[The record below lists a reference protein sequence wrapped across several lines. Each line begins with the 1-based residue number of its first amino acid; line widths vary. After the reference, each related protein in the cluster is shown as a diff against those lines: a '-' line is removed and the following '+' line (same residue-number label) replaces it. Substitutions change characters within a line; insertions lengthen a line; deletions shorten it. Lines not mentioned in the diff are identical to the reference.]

1 MKIKQACI
9 RFFFVFT
16 IFLFSSSVYSKSTI
30 SWEDF
35 ISQLR
40 AEAIQQGIRPEIF
53 DTAFQ
58 NVHAPSRSVLHL
70 DKTQPEKRI
79 TYLQYRN
86 TRVDPYRIKLGR
98 RELQKHKD
106 LLNEIGSKYGV
117 SPCVITGIWGLE
129 TSYGRFRGNFPVIQ
143 SLATLAYDTRRSD
156 YFRNEL
162 MIALHMLNDGQ
173 VSLEDFKGEWA
184 GASGHCQF
192 LPSTWKN
199 YAVDYNQDGRAD
211 IWNNLDDALASIAN
225 FLAKNGW
232 QTDQPRSLEV
242 SLPPQFDDQLIGT
255 KITKTVGEW
264 VRLGVNPVEEELP
277 NENVSASII
286 YPDGGPAFMV
296 FNNFKTILK
305 WNRSNYYAASV
316 GYLADK
322 IGAKKNSL

>member
-1 MKIKQACI
+1 MKHKQSGI
-9 RFFFVFT
+9 RFVFVFLL
-16 IFLFSSSVYSKSTI
+16 FLFCSSVYSNVTI

-35 ISQLR
+35 VRQLR
-40 AEAIQQGIRPEIF
+40 VEAIEQGIRPEVF
-53 DTAFQ
+53 DRAFQ
-58 NVHAPSRSVLHL
+58 NVHAPNRSVLHL

-98 RELQKHKD
+98 REMLKHKD

-117 SPCVITGIWGLE
+117 NPCVITAIWGLE

-143 SLATLAYDTRRSD
+143 SLATLAYDKRRSD

-173 VSLEDFKGEWA
+173 VSFEDFKGEWA

-199 YAVDYNQDGRAD
+199 YAVDYDQDGRAD

-225 FLAKNGW
+225 FMAKNGW
-232 QTDQPRSLEV
+232 QTDQPWSVEIN
-242 SLPPQFDDQLIGT
+242 LPSQFDNQLIGT
-255 KITKTVGEW
+255 KTTKTVGEW
-264 VRLGVNPVEEELP
+264 VKLGVTPVDEEFP
-277 NENVSASII
+277 NENLPASII
-286 YPDGGPAFMV
+286 YPEGGPAYMV

-322 IGAKKNSL
+322 LFFDKP